1 MFIFYCVRMIDFS
14 IDIFGNLRIVFT
26 LWDRVFL
33 NVFLLFLWNFI
44 YIYIKISIGFWLCY
58 VIILEN
64 IEKNIWNICKII
76 IKFIRL
82 KASLLNCINLEF
94 LFLSIKI

>member
-1 MFIFYCVRMIDFS
+1 MFFYY
-14 IDIFGNLRIVFT
+14 
-26 LWDRVFL
+26 
-33 NVFLLFLWNFI
+33 FLWNFI

-64 IEKNIWNICKII
+64 VEENIWNICKII

-82 KASLLNCINLEF
+82 KASLLFCINLEF
-94 LFLSIKI
+94 LYYLLKSSKIIHIYFCIICNIND

>member
-33 NVFLLFLWNFI
+33 NVFFI
-44 YIYIKISIGFWLCY
+44 IFMEFYIYILRLVLDFDYVMLCY
-58 VIILEN
+58 N
-64 IEKNIWNICKII
+64 IRKCWEKYMKYMQDYY
-76 IKFIRL
+76 
-82 KASLLNCINLEF
+82 
-94 LFLSIKI
+94 